1 MRLAQ
6 KEALKGE
13 FRTKHGSIITRG
25 KDVLAVGFNRNIG
38 IDHVLS
44 HYGAYYSIHAELDAI
59 RKIPYGF
66 EDACTL
72 YSVRHNMRLAR
83 PCEKCLKVISRTG
96 ITRVVF
102 TVEPGYVAEMFV

>member
-1 MRLAQ
+1 M
-6 KEALKGE
+6 
-13 FRTKHGSIITRG
+13 
-25 KDVLAVGFNRNIG
+25 LAVGFNRNIG